1 MNWVWSLGN
10 VQARYR
16 LISWHVSPDFVN
28 NWWTLY
34 SFNLFIPSNPA
45 VIKTVKG
52 NETVK
57 NSVMYRGN
65 TDKKITNGKEIID
78 FKMTDKSGFKRFLS
92 VILWSRN
99 LKNSDKNLKERR
111 NTWMWMNELRE
122 RLGLGQPSRKLYEI
136 FIRS

>member
-1 MNWVWSLGN
+1 MNWNPLTVLNELSLGN

-34 SFNLFIPSNPA
+34 SYNLFIPSNPT

-57 NSVMYRGN
+57 NSVMYRAN
-65 TDKKITNGKEIID
+65 KDKKITNGKEIID
-78 FKMTDKSGFKRFLS
+78 FKMPDESSFIGDFEST
-92 VILWSRN
+92 VEIWNIL
-99 LKNSDKNLKERR
+99 KLKEQR
-111 NTWMWMNELRE
+111 NTWMWMNE
-122 RLGLGQPSRKLYEI
+122 
-136 FIRS
+136 